1 MADDEEQA
9 SASDHS
15 ADENEGDEDA
25 SDRLDSP
32 VEYELPIYNK
42 MRNRTKF
49 FCKSSSKT
57 RYSRDG
63 RYACCLCEH
72 LSELLIVDFVRHAQL
87 LLKPKSPFSGTVD
100 EFVLVNPTTM
110 VAIGERGETFH
121 DERGL
126 WLLRMHVE
134 EGAFETI
141 KLAEHEAVPAYVL
154 TEITGKNVDVK
165 HVVIQRQWMS
175 RTIRFCR
182 LHVDKARLDVDWTER
197 AEDAGQFFQL
207 SKDGRSLFG
216 ISTEEYD
223 VLYVYDIEQKTCST
237 REMAGY
243 VHDHDEHWIPD
254 EAFRSAENVYDAKWE
269 RLPIYTRQ
277 MGPVAPLVNAES
289 GEDEGLLGVRL
300 DGWEG
305 RQEVDRYLFNTVDS
319 LQLLAMDAFRKHHMK
334 VKGDLNF
341 HTLRW
346 G

>member
-1 MADDEEQA
+1 MVDDEEQA
-9 SASDHS
+9 GASDHS
-15 ADENEGDEDA
+15 ADENGEDEDA
-25 SDRLDSP
+25 GDRAESP
-32 VEYELPIYNK
+32 VVYRLPIHNE
-42 MRNRTKF
+42 RENWTKF
-49 FCKSSSKT
+49 FCKRSSID

-63 RYACCLCEH
+63 RYAYCLCKE
-72 LSELLIVDFVRHAQL
+72 LSELLVVDFVRHAQL
-87 LLKPKSPFSGTVD
+87 LLKPTQSFEGSVA
-100 EFVLVNPTTM
+100 EFLLVNSTTI
-110 VAIGERGETFH
+110 VALG
-121 DERGL
+121 ERGL
-126 WLLRMHVE
+126 WLLRLHAE
-134 EGAFETI
+134 DGEFETI
-141 KLAEHEAVPAYVL
+141 QLAAHDAAPTYVL
-154 TEITGKNVDVK
+154 TEIAGKEVDV
-165 HVVIQRQWMS
+165 RQAVLQLRS
-175 RTIRFCR
+175 TSSQLRFGR
-182 LHVDKARLDVDWTER
+182 LHVDDARLDVDWTESVDG
-197 AEDAGQFFQL
+197 AENFFQL

-216 ISTEEYD
+216 ISTKEYD